1 MALHNQLGK
10 WGEDFAAQY
19 LREHGYE
26 IISRDWRVGH
36 RDIDII
42 ARTPDNTT
50 VVFVEV
56 KTRTSDV
63 VTKPED
69 AVDVRKIRNIGYA
82 ANAYVKQMNVADL
95 LRFDMITIV
104 GKPDDDDPLLEHVKD
119 AFNPCLVYR

>member
-1 MALHNQLGK
+1 MALHNELGK
-10 WGEDFAAQY
+10 WGEEYAAAY
-19 LREHGYE
+19 LRRQGYE
-26 IISRDWRVGH
+26 ILERDWRIGH

-69 AVDVRKIRNIGYA
+69 AIDIRKIRNIATA
-82 ANAYVKQMNVADL
+82 ANAYVKMMNVVEE
-95 LRFDMITIV
+95 LRFDVVTIV
-104 GKPDDDDPLLEHVKD
+104 GASRETAELEHIAD
-119 AFNPCLVYR
+119 AFNPCMAYR